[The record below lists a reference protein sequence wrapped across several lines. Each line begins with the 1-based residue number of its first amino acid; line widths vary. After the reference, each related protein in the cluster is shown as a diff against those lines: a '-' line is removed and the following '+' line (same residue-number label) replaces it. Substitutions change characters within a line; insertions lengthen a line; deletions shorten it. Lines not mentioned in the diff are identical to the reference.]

1 MPERDCSKHTFRIRV
16 SLDVA
21 KLAAKQQSN
30 LIAALLRQLADY
42 TDGFCAT
49 EGADDADLKP
59 GRSMSFWF
67 TSTDKRKQFNDRI
80 AFYLRADINAALTRT
95 NG

>member
-1 MPERDCSKHTFRIRV
+1 LKRIRV
-16 SLDVA
+16 SLDQA
-21 KLAAKQQSN
+21 KLQKNQHSN

-49 EGADDADLKP
+49 QLANDADLSP
-59 GRSMSFWF
+59 GKSMSFWF
-67 TSTDKRKQFNDRI
+67 TSDDKRKSFDDRI
-80 AFYLRADINAALTRT
+80 GYYLRSDIDAALTRT

>member
-1 MPERDCSKHTFRIRV
+1 MTERDCGKHTIRIYV
-16 SLDVA
+16 SLDES
-21 KLAAKQQSN
+21 KLIKKQHSN

-42 TDGFCAT
+42 TDGYCAT

-67 TSTDKRKQFNDRI
+67 TSADKRKKFNDRI
-80 AFYLRADINAALTRT
+80 GFYLRADVDAALTRR